1 MLHETSTDGWD
12 RFRFERGTP
21 RTEIP
26 PPALLVNPTTPYQ
39 RPPRGTAQHKN
50 FEGRALDNTG
60 SLAGGVDSTL
70 TNGHARAV
78 ATRAAERLRDMIVEV
93 NAIYYE
99 VRQAITPAEDRAAAA

>member
-1 MLHETSTDGWD
+1 MGGTGFALSAAPQGLKSHRPRSSST
-12 RFRFERGTP
+12 
-21 RTEIP
+21 P
-26 PPALLVNPTTPYQ
+26 PPRINA
-39 RPPRGTAQHKN
+39 PPRGTAQHKN

-99 VRQAITPAEDRAAAA
+99 VRQAITPADDRAAAA